1 VYAIAQRFG
10 TKISVNIAA
19 RLPYPFSP
27 RVIDSSQA
35 TRSQPAT
42 RDIDP
47 RDCTRAALASA
58 PVLQLEITP
67 SGQLTAWHGGGAAA
81 LQTPAHLL
89 IGRSIYDTHAS
100 EPWLV
105 DGFERA
111 RAGQPST
118 NSGHLEGRTFQ
129 CHWSVIRND
138 HGGVERVIALAI
150 DVTPHVRAQ
159 RLQRAEAEIFSRVA
173 ADGKLTD
180 ILNALCS
187 AMEAD
192 HPNAR
197 ASIRMLNKD
206 GSRLL
211 LAAAPSLNEDFHSS
225 TQALI
230 VGPEGG
236 SSGSAAA
243 LGRPVVTTDTA
254 TDPLWIRLRDVALRH
269 QLHACWSMPI
279 KNSAGAVVGTFA
291 IFPSAARGP
300 DHEEVAAIERAADIA
315 AIAIERH
322 ATHAALAR
330 SEAEHRALVDSL
342 KQVVFRVDLL
352 GCWTFLSQAWLPLT
366 GKRIDDSLGQPLID
380 FVHPDD
386 RQSAVDF
393 LQCLAITPDKPQD
406 TELRFISPGGEV
418 RRVELRA
425 TAQRDDFGQFA
436 GATGTLADVTE
447 ARLMRAQL
455 MTADRM
461 ASVGLLA
468 AGVAHEI
475 NKPLAAIV
483 ANVEYV
489 RAALSPG
496 WSPPAGM
503 SAGEQADEV
512 TSSLEDASEAARRV
526 RDIVHDLRVLSRVDG
541 REKRVVDVQRTME
554 GTVRIAWN
562 EIRHRARLV
571 RDYRAILL
579 VNAAQAITAG
589 NADQHEIRVAT
600 FTDSSGR
607 AVIEVQDT
615 GMGMPP
621 EVVRGLFEPFFTTKP
636 VGVGT
641 GLGLAICRRI
651 VTSLGGTIEV
661 RSQVGKG
668 SVFQVVLPSAIG
680 VAPDV
685 DEPPVMISQSVAPNG
700 RILLIDDDEAV
711 IAAVRRALRAGDIT
725 TLTSAADALEL
736 LRAGAKYDAIIS
748 DMMMPNMSGQD
759 FYEGAMAVDPQQAA
773 RIVFL
778 SGGAF
783 TDGAQSFLDR
793 VPNPHIDKPFDPA
806 ALRALIRQTI
816 GDRGEAPD
824 A

>member
-1 VYAIAQRFG
+1 MIE
-10 TKISVNIAA
+10 S
-19 RLPYPFSP
+19 SP
-27 RVIDSSQA
+27 A
-35 TRSQPAT
+35 TRSQAAA
-42 RDIDP
+42 RDNVDP
-47 RDCTRAALASA
+47 RECTHVALAAA
-58 PVLQLEITP
+58 PVLQLEVTP
-67 SGQLTAWHGGGAAA
+67 AGQITAWHGGGAEA
-81 LQTPAHLL
+81 LQTPAHCLL
-89 IGRSIYDTHAS
+89 GRSIYETHAG
-100 EPWLV
+100 EPWLI

-111 RAGQPST
+111 RSGQPAT
-118 NSGHLEGRTFQ
+118 TTGQLEGRRFQ
-129 CHWSVIRND
+129 CHWSVVRND
-138 HGGVERVIALAI
+138 HGGMERIVALAI

-173 ADGKLTD
+173 ADGKLSD
-180 ILNALCS
+180 ILTALCS

-192 HPNAR
+192 LPGAR

-206 GSRLL
+206 GSRLML
-211 LAAAPSLNEDFHSS
+211 VAAPSLNDDFHA
-225 TQALI
+225 TTHALV
-230 VGPEGG
+230 VGTEGG

-243 LGRPVVTTDTA
+243 LGRPVVTSDVA
-254 TDPLWIRLRDVALRH
+254 TDPLWDALRDIAQRH
-269 QLHACWSMPI
+269 RLLACWSMPI

-291 IFPSAARGP
+291 IFPSTARGP

-386 RQSAVDF
+386 RQSAVDV
-393 LQCLAITPDKPQD
+393 LQRLAITPDKPQD
-406 TELRFISPGGEV
+406 AELRMIAPDGEV

-425 TAQRDDFGQFA
+425 TAQRDDFGQFT

-475 NKPLAAIV
+475 NNPLAAIV

-503 SAGEQADEV
+503 SPSEQADEV

-541 REKRVVDVQRTME
+541 RERRVIDVQRTME

-571 RDYRAILL
+571 RDYRAIPPVEANEAELGQVFLNLL
-579 VNAAQAITAG
+579 VNAAQAIVAG
-589 NADQHEIRVAT
+589 NADEHEIRVAT
-600 FTDSSGR
+600 FTDSGGR

-615 GMGMPP
+615 GAGMPP

-651 VTSLGGTIEV
+651 VTSLGGAIEV
-661 RSQVGKG
+661 RSELGKG
-668 SVFQVVLPSAIG
+668 SVFQVALPSAIG
-680 VAPDV
+680 VAPDAEAPAV
-685 DEPPVMISQSVAPNG
+685 LTTQSVAPNG

-711 IAAVRRALRAGDIT
+711 IAAVRRALRSGDIT
-725 TLTSAADALEL
+725 CLTSAADALEL
-736 LRAGAKYDAIIS
+736 LRAGAKYDVIIS

-759 FYEGAMAVDPQQAA
+759 FYEGALALDPKQAE

-783 TDGAQSFLDR
+783 TDGAQAFLDR

-806 ALRALIRQTI
+806 ALRALIRRTI
-816 GDRGEAPD
+816 AAHETASDE
-824 A
+824 